1 MTLVPGQ
8 LDFED
13 VTYVDVTS
21 VTPFSTIDIHTL
33 FTKQGDCKDTQSK
46 RSHPEGGG
54 KQKEKLSGDI
64 NQRGVDAVTD
74 GEISMSTDFGKANR
88 STRLW
93 LGTSILF
100 WKGTGQLP
108 CGSWTRNK
116 SGNKRGQ
123 ISNRIGSRDANDDTH
138 LEPQAKILAA
148 SGNARTRRTLIRS
161 SIV

>member
-1 MTLVPGQ
+1 MPGQ

-21 VTPFSTIDIHTL
+21 LTPFSTIDIHTL
-33 FTKQGDCKDTQSK
+33 FTEQGDCKDTQSK

-64 NQRGVDAVTD
+64 NQRGVDVVTD

-100 WKGTGQLP
+100 WKGTSCHVEVGP
-108 CGSWTRNK
+108 GTKAETSEAK
-116 SGNKRGQ
+116 SPTGL
-123 ISNRIGSRDANDDTH
+123 GSRDANDDTH